1 MNDLTNQSNHKYFV
15 SETKLKEIL
24 DEYED
29 QDKTVCAV
37 CGSLEDCNCDLGQL
51 ESEVQDGVQ

>member
-37 CGSLEDCNCDLGQL
+37 CGSLENCDSTPGQS
-51 ESEVQDGVQ
+51 ESEKQDGVQ

>member
-15 SETKLKEIL
+15 CETKFKEIL

-29 QDKTVCAV
+29 QDKTVCAI
-37 CGSLEDCNCDLGQL
+37 CGSLEDCNCDPGQL
-51 ESEVQDGVQ
+51 GSEVQDGV

>member
-15 SETKLKEIL
+15 SDTKVKEIL

-29 QDKTVCAV
+29 LDKTVCAT
-37 CGSLEDCNCDLGQL
+37 CGSLEDCKCTSN
-51 ESEVQDGVQ
+51 ESESEKQDGVQ